1 MSRHSFLIILGR
13 LTFFLAFSF
22 VLVHLLSFLGI
33 FLAIAYPVLWL
44 IYPKSIPCLLCRAQ
58 KEGQQCVFCHQP
70 VRKAEGVSPPS
81 FLSALYNGA
90 TILGIS
96 LICLLVVLVEYRL
109 ISGQIIFAPK
119 TVAFV
124 IPSKASYRLEEI
136 FPMKIEITDLKV
148 PINAVQADI
157 GFDAERLEVVDIS
170 TEGSFATVFIQKEI
184 DNKIGYAR
192 LAGGLPNPGF
202 SGKTGIFGTVFF
214 RGKNPGLAKVE
225 FLPSSL
231 VLANN
236 GRGSNVLRQ
245 FGAVYYLIL
254 PERISEREKEEQE
267 SVIKPAVL
275 GEETAETQLTF
286 YEEEKILGQDH
297 SLPPAPAKTKFE
309 IAKSFLSL
317 LVQVDRF
324 ILNFWAIRPKLP

>member
-1 MSRHSFLIILGR
+1 MRNRFFLVILGR
-13 LTFFLAFSF
+13 ITFFLIFSF

-33 FLAIAYPVLWL
+33 FLAIAYPILWL
-44 IYPKSIPCLLCRAQ
+44 AYPKSVPCLLCRAQ
-58 KEGQQCVFCHQP
+58 NEGKHCPFCRQP
-70 VRKAEGVSPPS
+70 IRKAEGIAPRSFPS
-81 FLSALYNGA
+81 AIYNGV
-90 TILGIS
+90 TILVVS

-109 ISGQIIFAPK
+109 LSGQMVFVSRTAS
-119 TVAFV
+119 FV

-148 PINAVQADI
+148 PVNAVQADI

-170 TEGSFATVFIQKEI
+170 TEGSFATIFIQKEI

-192 LAGGLPNPGF
+192 LSGGLPNPGF
-202 SGKTGIFGTVFF
+202 SGKNGIFGTVYFQ
-214 RGKNPGLAKVE
+214 GKSPGLAKVE

-245 FGAVYYLIL
+245 FGAVYYLVL
-254 PERISEREKEEQE
+254 PERISEKEKEEQKAI
-267 SVIKPAVL
+267 IKPAVL
-275 GEETAETQLTF
+275 GEETPETQLTF
-286 YEEEKILGQDH
+286 YEEEKILGQDN
-297 SLPPAPAKTKFE
+297 STPPARPKSKAE
-309 IAKSFLSL
+309 IVKAFLSA

-324 ILNFWAIRPKLP
+324 ILNFWAVGPKLP